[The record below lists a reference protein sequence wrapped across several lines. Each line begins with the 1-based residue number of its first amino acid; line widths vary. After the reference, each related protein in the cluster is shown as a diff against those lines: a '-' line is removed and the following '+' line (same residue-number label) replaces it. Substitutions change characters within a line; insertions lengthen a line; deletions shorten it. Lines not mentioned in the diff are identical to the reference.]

1 MSKKIYVGNLP
12 FSVTL
17 DKLKELFSSYGE
29 IDDAI
34 VITNK
39 YTGRSRGFGFVSFVN
54 DADAERAI
62 AEMNKKVIEERELNV
77 KEAKPLEERSK
88 EEQPKEE
95 FKEKV
100 QEEETKE

>member
-100 QEEETKE
+100 QQEETKE

>member
-17 DKLKELFSSYGE
+17 ERLKELFSSYGE
-29 IDDAI
+29 IEDAI

-39 YTGRSRGFGFVSFVN
+39 YTERSRGFGFVSFVN

-77 KEAKPLEERSK
+77 KEATPLEERSK
-88 EEQPKEE
+88 EKPKEK

-100 QEEETKE
+100 QEETKE

>member
-39 YTGRSRGFGFVSFVN
+39 YPGRSRGFGFVSFVN

-62 AEMNKKVIEERELNV
+62 AEMNKKVIEGRELNV

-88 EEQPKEE
+88 EEPKEE

>member
-34 VITNK
+34 VITDK
-39 YTGRSRGFGFVSFVN
+39 HTRRSRGFGFVSFVN

>member
-62 AEMNKKVIEERELNV
+62 AEMNKKVIEGRELNV

-100 QEEETKE
+100 QQEETKE

>member
-34 VITNK
+34 VITDK
-39 YTGRSRGFGFVSFVN
+39 YTRRSRGFGFVSFVN
-54 DADAERAI
+54 ETDAERAI
-62 AEMNKKVIEERELNV
+62 AEMNKKVIEGRELNV
-77 KEAKPLEERSK
+77 KEATPLEERSK